1 MPPLRRVQPYLLAVV
16 IVAAV
21 TVAGVLLQGSLELA
35 SVGFLYLLPVIIV
48 SSRSGLRPGL
58 FASSLAA
65 LSYNFFLLAPR
76 FTLWVNSPD
85 NVVTLL
91 ALFTVAAVTSHLAAQ
106 LRNEKVQAEGRAR
119 ASAAVAAFAQ
129 TMAGLND
136 EATILSRASADIA
149 ALFSA
154 RIVIFLELKGGDLFP
169 AAAVP
174 DTPVIGAIDTAA
186 AHWTHDN
193 ADRTGRGTR
202 IMASADWMFAP
213 LIAGGKKL
221 GVLGIA
227 RDDAQ
232 QPIAAENALLF
243 DGVLEQLAQSI
254 GRIRLATEQAEIDR
268 LHQRDELRAALLSS
282 LGHDLR
288 TPLTVIL
295 GGLEALHQEPFPPAS
310 IEEIYCEARRLER
323 LVGNLLGMA
332 RVEAGAIMLATEPVD
347 LTDAIEAALRDFGS
361 ETRRLVE
368 TDVPINLPLV
378 TADPRLL
385 HHILINLIGNAQ
397 KFGPPQRPIT
407 IRAAMDD
414 DALIL
419 SIMDEGPGIPHGQ
432 EKAIF
437 DRFTRLAGN
446 DRAGGTGLGLA
457 IVRGFTQA
465 MGIEATAASRTD
477 RQGAVF
483 SLRFP
488 FNLVIAPTLSIFE

>member
-1 MPPLRRVQPYLLAVV
+1 MLPLRKVQPYLLAVV

-21 TVAGVLLQGSLELA
+21 TVAAVLLRGRLELA

-48 SSRSGLRPGL
+48 SSRSGLWPGL
-58 FASSLAA
+58 FASALAA
-65 LSYNFFLLAPR
+65 LNYNFFLLPPH

-119 ASAAVAAFAQ
+119 ASAAVAGFAQ

-136 EATILSRASADIA
+136 EAAILRRASTDIA
-149 ALFSA
+149 ALFGA
-154 RIVIFLELKGGDLFP
+154 RIVIFLELRGGDLFP

-202 IMASADWMFAP
+202 TMASADWMFAP
-213 LIAGGKKL
+213 LIAGGEKL

-254 GRIRLATEQAEIDR
+254 GRIRLAAEQAEIER

-295 GGLEALHQEPFPPAS
+295 GRLKALHQEAPPQAA
-310 IEEIYCEARRLER
+310 IDEIYFEARRLER

-347 LTDAIEAALRDFGS
+347 LTDAIEAALSDFGP

-368 TDVPINLPLV
+368 TDVPVNLPLV
-378 TADPRLL
+378 AADPRLL

-397 KFGPPQRPIT
+397 KYGPPHCSIAIQ
-407 IRAAMDD
+407 AAMDG
-414 DALIL
+414 DALSL
-419 SIMDEGPGIPHGQ
+419 SILDEGPGIPSGQ

-446 DRAGGTGLGLA
+446 DRIGGTGLGLA

-465 MGIEATAASRTD
+465 MGIDVTAANRID
-477 RQGAVF
+477 KPGAVF
-483 SLRFP
+483 TLRFP
-488 FNLVIAPTLSIFE
+488 SNLVIAPTLSFLE

>member
-1 MPPLRRVQPYLLAVV
+1 MPPLRRVQPYVLAVV

-21 TVAGVLLQGSLELA
+21 TGAGVLLQGRLA
-35 SVGFLYLLPVIIV
+35 LTSIGFLYLLPVIIV

-58 FASSLAA
+58 FASLLAA
-65 LSYNFFLLAPR
+65 LNYNFFLLPPR

-85 NVVTLL
+85 NILTLL

-106 LRNEKVQAEGRAR
+106 LRNEKVQAESRAR
-119 ASAAVAAFAQ
+119 ASAAVADFAQ
-129 TMAGLND
+129 TMAGLTD
-136 EATILSRASADIA
+136 EAAILRRGNADIA
-149 ALFSA
+149 ALFGA
-154 RIVIFLELKGGDLFP
+154 RIVIFLELNGDLFP

-174 DTPVIGAIDTAA
+174 DALVMGAIDSAA
-186 AHWTHDN
+186 ARWAHDN

-213 LIAGGKKL
+213 LIAGGEKL

-232 QPIAAENALLF
+232 QPIAAENAFLF
-243 DGVLEQLAQSI
+243 DSVLEQLAQSL
-254 GRIRLATEQAEIDR
+254 GRIRLAAEQAEIER

-295 GGLEALHQEPFPPAS
+295 GRLEALHQEPFPPAS

-332 RVEAGAIMLATEPVD
+332 RVEAGAITLATEPVD
-347 LTDAIEAALRDFGS
+347 LTDAIEAALRDFGA
-361 ETRRLVE
+361 ETRSVVE
-368 TDVPINLPLV
+368 TDVPVNLPLV

-385 HHILINLIGNAQ
+385 HHVLINLIGNAQ
-397 KFGPPQRPIT
+397 KFAPPQSPIT
-407 IRAAMDD
+407 IRAAMDKD
-414 DALIL
+414 ELIL
-419 SIMDEGPGIPHGQ
+419 SVMDEGTGIPPSQ
-432 EKAIF
+432 EEAIF
-437 DRFTRLAGN
+437 DRFTQLAGN

-465 MGIEATAASRTD
+465 MGIGVKAASRAD
-477 RQGAVF
+477 KQGAVF

-488 FNLVIAPTLSIFE
+488 FNLVIAPTLSILE